1 MRRRT
6 GFTIVELL
14 VSIGVISLLLGL
26 LLPAVQR
33 ARGAAHKLSCGNNLR
48 QIGIAEEA
56 YFATH
61 RRYATGAMPYHVWN
75 TDIVGTL
82 NISPHV
88 QLLPYLDQAPLYERF
103 DFTEQGRGLEFDPPT
118 SPVNAA
124 LLETRLAVFE
134 CPADPVAA
142 PRNNYRISNGTASGT
157 AESYLKGPEGAHLGF
172 QSIFGSQRDAAFR
185 DGKSQTAT
193 FAERV
198 AGDRNPDVYNPATD
212 LAHVRLPGPDDW
224 IHLPGAMA
232 EVCQQLAPPQPEH
245 SSFVGSTWVLSSFSQ
260 TWYNHVLEPNSA
272 IPDCNGARPSAGAPT
287 GAYTAR
293 SWHPGGV
300 NVLFGDGGVKFVSSS
315 IDLTIWRA
323 LGSIAGGEVVGDF

>member
-61 RRYATGAMPYHVWN
+61 QYYAVGAIRYAT
-75 TDIVGTL
+75 TDQKTVV
-82 NISPHV
+82 NVHMAPHV
-88 QLLPYLDQAPLYERF
+88 QLLPYLDQAPLYQEF
-103 DFTEQGRGLEFDPPT
+103 NFAETGRGLADDPPT

-124 LLETRLAVFE
+124 LLATRLPVFE
-134 CPADPVAA
+134 CAADPVAA
-142 PRNNYRISNGTASGT
+142 PRNSYRISNGTSPHSGEWSDNVQE
-157 AESYLKGPEGAHLGF
+157 AALQGF
-172 QSIFGSQRDAAFR
+172 RSRVRLRRDEMFL
-185 DGKSQTAT
+185 DGKSQTTT

-198 AGDRNPDVYNPATD
+198 AGDRDPARYTPSSDVVHIEAPGDMFMNPGSMTEA
-212 LAHVRLPGPDDW
+212 
-224 IHLPGAMA
+224 
-232 EVCQQLAPPQPEH
+232 CQQLVPPQPEH
-245 SSFVGSTWVLSSFSQ
+245 ASFVGSTWVLNGFSQ
-260 TWYNHVLEPNSA
+260 TWYNHVLPPNSP
-272 IPDCNGARPSAGAPT
+272 IPDCAGGLPYGAGAF
-287 GAYTAR
+287 TAR
-293 SWHPGGV
+293 SLHPGGV
-300 NVLFGDGGVKFVSSS
+300 SVLFGDGGVKFVSSS

-323 LGSIAGGEVVGDF
+323 LGSIAGGEIVGDF